1 MGLLSQA
8 PIGSLPARPARA
20 WVNAARPVDRSMPG
34 HEVVRSR
41 GQIRPDSATIM
52 LTVVVPEIVM
62 NSLERPYSLA
72 GRGAQRD
79 DRVRIPVVA
88 EPQHTVVVGCS
99 AARRHEHEVALG
111 IGDEGGPRVGASALV
126 RERASPFRVR
136 GIARVLRDRGGS
148 CRRSRSR

>member
-52 LTVVVPEIVM
+52 LTVV
-62 NSLERPYSLA
+62 A
-72 GRGAQRD
+72 
-79 DRVRIPVVA
+79 VRAPT
-88 EPQHTVVVGCS
+88 H
-99 AARRHEHEVALG
+99 AARLG
-111 IGDEGGPRVGASALV
+111 GQVKTDI
-126 RERASPFRVR
+126 
-136 GIARVLRDRGGS
+136 
-148 CRRSRSR
+148 